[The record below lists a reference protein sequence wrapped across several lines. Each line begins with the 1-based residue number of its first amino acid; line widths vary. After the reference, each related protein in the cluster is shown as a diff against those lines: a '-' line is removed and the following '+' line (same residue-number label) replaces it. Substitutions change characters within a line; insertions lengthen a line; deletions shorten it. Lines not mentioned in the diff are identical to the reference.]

1 MGANRVQ
8 DASSE
13 CPHPNPP
20 PHCGGGDVL
29 HGNPVSRVYLVG
41 AGPGAA
47 DLLTV
52 RAARLLAAADV
63 VLHDAL
69 VSDDVLAL
77 APQAV
82 KIAVGKRACRPSTAQ
97 RFINKQIVDAARKY
111 ETVVRLKGGDPML
124 FGRAEEE
131 ISALEEAG
139 LGFEIVPGITAA
151 FAASAQ
157 LQTSLTRRGLSRSVA
172 FVTPRV
178 GVDETES
185 QWSQVAAA
193 ADTTVLYMGGRE
205 IAKIAQEM
213 IAKGRDASTPL
224 AAVENASAADA
235 RSWLGTLGSAGAVGA
250 VLGDGPVL
258 LIVGEVL
265 RDCAVA
271 ELVPGLI
278 AAAVRAA

>member
-1 MGANRVQ
+1 M
-8 DASSE
+8 
-13 CPHPNPP
+13 
-20 PHCGGGDVL
+20 
-29 HGNPVSRVYLVG
+29 SRVYLVG
-41 AGPGAA
+41 AGPGAV

-52 RAARLLAAADV
+52 RAARLLAVADV

-111 ETVVRLKGGDPML
+111 RTVVRLKGGDPML

-131 ISALEEAG
+131 IAALEEAG
-139 LGFEIVPGITAA
+139 IAFEIVPGITAA
-151 FAASAQ
+151 FAASAH

-185 QWSQVAAA
+185 QWSRVAAA
-193 ADTTVLYMGGRE
+193 ADTTVLYMAGRE
-205 IAKIAQEM
+205 IVAIAGEL
-213 IAKGRDASTPL
+213 IARGRDVATPL
-224 AAVENASAADA
+224 AVVESASLPDQ
-235 RSWLGTLGSAGAVGA
+235 RVSLGTLGTAAAVGA
-250 VLGDGPVL
+250 AIGDGPVL

-271 ELVPGLI
+271 EVIPGLI
-278 AAAVRAA
+278 AAARAA

>member
-1 MGANRVQ
+1 M
-8 DASSE
+8 
-13 CPHPNPP
+13 
-20 PHCGGGDVL
+20 
-29 HGNPVSRVYLVG
+29 SRVYLVG

-77 APQAV
+77 APKAV

-97 RFINKQIVDAARKY
+97 RFINKQIVDAAHKY

-131 ISALEEAG
+131 IAALEEAG
-139 LGFEIVPGITAA
+139 IAFEIVPGITAA

-178 GVDETES
+178 GVDETEN

-205 IAKIAQEM
+205 IAKIAQEL

-224 AAVENASAADA
+224 AAVENASTPDA
-235 RSWLGTLGSAGAVGA
+235 RSWLGTLGSADAVGA

-265 RDCAVA
+265 RDCAIA
-271 ELVPGLI
+271 EVVPGLI
-278 AAAVRAA
+278 AAARAA

>member
-1 MGANRVQ
+1 M
-8 DASSE
+8 
-13 CPHPNPP
+13 
-20 PHCGGGDVL
+20 
-29 HGNPVSRVYLVG
+29 SRVYLVG

-52 RAARLLAAADV
+52 RAARLLGEADV

-69 VSDDVLAL
+69 VSEEVLAL
-77 APQAV
+77 APRAV

-97 RFINKQIVDAARKY
+97 RFINKQIVDAAQKY
-111 ETVVRLKGGDPML
+111 EVVVRLKGGDPML

-131 ISALEEAG
+131 MAALEAAG
-139 LGFEIVPGITAA
+139 ILFEIVPGITAA

-178 GVDETES
+178 GAEESES
-185 QWSQVAAA
+185 QWSTIAAA
-193 ADTTVLYMGGRE
+193 ADTTVLYMAGRE
-205 IAKIAQEM
+205 LATIAREL

-224 AAVENASAADA
+224 AAVENASLPTS
-235 RSWLGTLGSAGAVGA
+235 RSWLGTLGTADQIGTVI
-250 VLGDGPVL
+250 GDGPVL
-258 LIVGEVL
+258 LVIGEVL

-271 ELVPGLI
+271 EVLPELL
-278 AAAVRAA
+278 AVRAA